1 MLLPLLTATALAT
14 PDDPVIAS
22 LAPGPAELQAA
33 QVELEERLRVA
44 EATSR
49 AVARLQGAA
58 SVELGAGCADPDQAE
73 RLNRL
78 RLFADAWH
86 DAVQRVRVQADRLAA
101 TANAPTV
108 ALVVDDDRRALIGDR
123 LARSDLQVE
132 AWLEL
137 VAWFRR
143 VSPRACDPTPLL
155 AAPGYPPPA
164 LLAAGEERS
173 PSVVLVP
180 TGFLCQPGM
189 APQAG
194 SGRLYLV
201 DGPACWSVGQE
212 CACEPVEVY
221 PGAILGP

>member
-1 MLLPLLTATALAT
+1 MLLPFLVTLARAE
-14 PDDPVIAS
+14 PHDPVIAS
-22 LAPGPAELQAA
+22 LAPGPSELEEA
-33 QVELEERLRVA
+33 QTELEERLRIA

-58 SVELGAGCADPDQAE
+58 SAKLGVGCSDPDQAE
-73 RLNRL
+73 LLNRL
-78 RLFADAWH
+78 RIFADAWH
-86 DAVQRVRVQADRLAA
+86 DAVQRTRVQADRLAT

-108 ALVVDDDRRALIGDR
+108 ALIVDDERREIIGDR

-155 AAPGYPPPA
+155 AVPGFPPPS

-173 PSVVLVP
+173 PAVVLVP
-180 TGFLCQPGM
+180 TGFLCQVGK
-189 APQAG
+189 APQPG
-194 SGRLYLV
+194 GGRLFLV
-201 DGPACWSVGQE
+201 DGPACWSVGAE
-212 CACEPVEVY
+212 CSCEPGEIY
-221 PGAILGP
+221 PAAVLGP